1 MQDMTIK
8 EKLEM
13 LFLIVNTAMELSLL
27 DKQIEHKIQEL
38 FEKSETYLYMLLVE
52 AENKGEIS
60 KSEKLRELAS

>member
-1 MQDMTIK
+1 MTIK